1 MYCIYSFILLY
12 YWLAYAIIGGLAS
25 YIRLFAEMQADY
37 LYQEAAMTLYEK
49 LDLLLQA
56 IVIIIDIITRLR
68 QRRKKGK
75 RIKK

>member
-1 MYCIYSFILLY
+1 
-12 YWLAYAIIGGLAS
+12 
-25 YIRLFAEMQADY
+25 
-37 LYQEAAMTLYEK
+37 MTSYEK

-56 IVIIIDIITRLR
+56 IVIIIYIITRLR

>member
-1 MYCIYSFILLY
+1 MS
-12 YWLAYAIIGGLAS
+12 
-25 YIRLFAEMQADY
+25 
-37 LYQEAAMTLYEK
+37 LYEK

-56 IVIIIDIITRLR
+56 IVIVIDIITRLL

>member
-1 MYCIYSFILLY
+1 M
-12 YWLAYAIIGGLAS
+12 AHAIIGGLVS
-25 YIRLFAEMQADY
+25 DIRLFVEMQTDY
-37 LYQEAAMTLYEK
+37 LYQEAAMSLYEK
-49 LDLLLQA
+49 IDLLLQA

>member
-1 MYCIYSFILLY
+1 MS
-12 YWLAYAIIGGLAS
+12 
-25 YIRLFAEMQADY
+25 
-37 LYQEAAMTLYEK
+37 LYEK

-75 RIKK
+75 RIKKQPRHNALTLCGGVSSEIEHSYGGKTQNCEVPFYFK

>member
-1 MYCIYSFILLY
+1 MS
-12 YWLAYAIIGGLAS
+12 
-25 YIRLFAEMQADY
+25 
-37 LYQEAAMTLYEK
+37 LYEM

-56 IVIIIDIITRLR
+56 IVMIIDIITRLR

>member
-1 MYCIYSFILLY
+1 MS
-12 YWLAYAIIGGLAS
+12 
-25 YIRLFAEMQADY
+25 
-37 LYQEAAMTLYEK
+37 LYEK

-56 IVIIIDIITRLR
+56 IVIIIDFITRLR